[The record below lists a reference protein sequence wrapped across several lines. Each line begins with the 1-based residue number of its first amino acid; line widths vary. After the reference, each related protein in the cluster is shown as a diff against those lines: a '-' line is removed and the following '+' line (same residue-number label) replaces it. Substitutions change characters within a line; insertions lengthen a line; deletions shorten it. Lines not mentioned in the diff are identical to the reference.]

1 MKTLISRRLV
11 IVLGA
16 ALIMVS
22 SLAQARTVFL
32 VVSSDDHFHQKI
44 AVGFKKS
51 FTGIFEENNLYGLE
65 DRSRALGKTLSEN
78 PPRLMVVIGDLAAK
92 TAKQYCANC
101 PIVYAAVTSPDGINL
116 SGPNVYGI
124 SNLPTPAKMVDNIRI
139 VFPEVKNVGLIY
151 QPKNTGKQVE
161 QIQAAMGKAGLSLKA
176 APIEQMKEIPKA
188 FEQISP
194 QIDLLLLIEDPGV
207 VNNDTLPFLF
217 INCIKKKIPVFVSSE
232 DLLKKCGVAGYS
244 HDPEKL
250 GVELAGLSSDVMAE
264 KGPGSKLKSS
274 SGNLLLNKKI
284 AQMYNYNFSTQASSQ
299 GIAVQ

>member
-1 MKTLISRRLV
+1 MNPFNRKNIIIALAVALTLIS
-11 IVLGA
+11 G
-16 ALIMVS
+16 
-22 SLAQARTVFL
+22 LAHARTVFL
-32 VVSSDDHFHQKI
+32 VVSSDDPFHQKI
-44 AVGFKKS
+44 AAGFKKS

-101 PIVYAAVTSPDGINL
+101 PIVYAAVSSPDGINL
-116 SGPNVYGI
+116 TGPNVYGI
-124 SNLPTPAKMVDNIRI
+124 SNIPNPSKMVENIRV
-139 VFPEVKNVGLIY
+139 VFPDVKNVGLIF

-161 QIQAAMGKAGLSLKA
+161 QIQAAMSKAGLSLKA

-188 FEQISP
+188 FEQITP

-207 VNNDTLPFLF
+207 VNNDTLPYLF

-244 HDPEKL
+244 LDPEKL
-250 GVELAGLSSDVMAE
+250 GAELAGLSSDVMAE
-264 KGPGSKLKSS
+264 KGPSSKLKSS
-274 SGNLLLNKKI
+274 SGNLMLNKKI
-284 AQMYNYNFSTQASSQ
+284 AQMYNYNFSAQASGQ
-299 GIAVQ
+299 GIIVQ

>member
-1 MKTLISRRLV
+1 MKPFINRRFV
-11 IVLGA
+11 IALGA
-16 ALIMVS
+16 ALILVS

-32 VVSSDDHFHQKI
+32 VVSSDDPFHQKI
-44 AVGFKKS
+44 AAGFKKS

-101 PIVYAAVTSPDGINL
+101 PIVHAAVSSSDGINL
-116 SGPNVYGI
+116 SGPNIYGI
-124 SNLPTPAKMVDNIRI
+124 SNLPNPAKMAENIRI
-139 VFPEVKNVGLIY
+139 VFPEVKNVGLIF
-151 QPKNTGKQVE
+151 QPKNTGRQVE
-161 QIQAAMGKAGLSLKA
+161 QIQAAMSKAGLSLKA

-188 FEQISP
+188 FEQITP

-207 VNNDTLPFLF
+207 VNNDTLPYLF

-250 GVELAGLSSDVMAE
+250 GAELAGLSSDVMSE
-264 KGPGSKLKSS
+264 KSAGSKIKSS
-274 SGNLLLNKKI
+274 SGNLMLNKKI
-284 AQMYNYNFSTQASSQ
+284 AQMYNYNFSAQASAQ
-299 GIAVQ
+299 GIIVQ